1 MRWSVG
7 GVEGHQPQ
15 HENTWFTDDFGGE
28 RYLQF
33 TISASDFERRTVDRD
48 LATRTR
54 LELAEAFDIH
64 FPREHISATVT
75 IYWSAA
81 LVSRK
86 RVCTTYIRFGRCC
99 LPSPPFSVGS
109 HLFLLS

>member
-33 TISASDFERRTVDRD
+33 IISASDFERRTVDRD

-64 FPREHISATVT
+64 CPREHISSTVT

-86 RVCTTYIRFGRCC
+86 SVCTTYIRFGRCC

>member
-28 RYLQF
+28 RYPQF
-33 TISASDFERRTVDRD
+33 TISASEFERQTVDRN

-54 LELAEAFDIH
+54 LELAEAFYIRC
-64 FPREHISATVT
+64 PREPRSATVT

-86 RVCTTYIRFGRCC
+86 SVCTTFGSDGVVCQAHH
-99 LPSPPFSVGS
+99 LASVHTFSC
-109 HLFLLS
+109 